1 MKEDDGVFLRPFVGK
16 ASVIKKFADQN
27 YVGFLAKD
35 QITAY
40 VNPFIGRHLRSLRKL
55 VLASGHCPLDRQEL
69 EILLVRFLDAQSA
82 RRLLGDEF
90 TFRRPPVR
98 GVTLGD

>member
-1 MKEDDGVFLRPFVGK
+1 LAPFVGK
-16 ASVIKKFADQN
+16 ASILKKFADQN

-35 QITAY
+35 QITTF

-55 VLASGHCPLDRQEL
+55 VVSSGHCPLDRQEIEL
-69 EILLVRFLDAQSA
+69 LLVRFLEAQSA

-90 TFRRPPVR
+90 TLSRSPVR